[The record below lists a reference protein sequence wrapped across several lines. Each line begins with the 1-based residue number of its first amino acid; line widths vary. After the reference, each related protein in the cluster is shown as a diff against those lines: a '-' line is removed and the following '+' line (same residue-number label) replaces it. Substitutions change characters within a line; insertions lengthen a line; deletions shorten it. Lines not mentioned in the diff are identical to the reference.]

1 MIMIDSNFIVKKV
14 KSKGFKLG
22 DIASMI
28 GIQYQTLN
36 KNLKAGSYD
45 TAKRISEV
53 TGIYFFELM
62 PPPEG
67 FMHLYD
73 DKTGKWLG
81 IIPKPQTYHAT
92 PQELASIDRGLED
105 LKAGRS
111 ISEEEAEA
119 EIETLWEE

>member
-1 MIMIDSNFIVKKV
+1 MIDSNFIAKKV
-14 KSKGFKLG
+14 KSRGFKLG
-22 DIASMI
+22 DIANMI

-53 TGIYFFELM
+53 TGIYFFELI

-81 IIPKPQTYHAT
+81 IIPKPHATYHAT
-92 PQELASIDRGLED
+92 PQELASIDEGLAQI
-105 LKAGRS
+105 KAGDN
-111 ISEEEAEA
+111 EKN
-119 EIETLWEE
+119 

>member
-1 MIMIDSNFIVKKV
+1 MIDSGFITKKI

-22 DIASMI
+22 DVANMI
-28 GIQYQTLN
+28 GVQYQTLN

-53 TGIYFFELM
+53 MGIHFFELIEA
-62 PPPEG
+62 PEG

-73 DKTGKWLG
+73 DKDGKWLG
-81 IIPKPQTYHAT
+81 IIPKPATTYHAT

-105 LKAGRS
+105 LKAGRF
-111 ISEEEAEA
+111 ISEEEAER
-119 EIETLWEE
+119 EIEELWEK